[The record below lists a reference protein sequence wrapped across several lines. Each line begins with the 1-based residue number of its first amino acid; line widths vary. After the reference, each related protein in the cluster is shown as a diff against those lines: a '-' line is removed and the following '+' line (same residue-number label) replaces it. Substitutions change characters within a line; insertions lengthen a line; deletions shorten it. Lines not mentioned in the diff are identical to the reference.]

1 MPDIPKTRTPLDAA
15 MIQAV
20 LSGDFRAVA
29 RLISWVEDGIT
40 DSNCYLRELFP
51 HTGRS
56 FILGITGPA
65 GSGKSTLADRLA
77 LHYRADERKLGIV
90 AVDPSSPYTG
100 GAVLGDRI
108 RLQSRSLDPGTF
120 VRSMATRGHLGGLGR
135 ATAGGFVRLDA

>member
-1 MPDIPKTRTPLDAA
+1 MPDIPKTILDPA

-29 RLISWVEDGIT
+29 RLISWVEDGIP

-56 FILGITGPA
+56 FIVGITGPA

-77 LHYRADERKLGIV
+77 PHYRADERKLGIV

-108 RLQSRSLDPGTF
+108 RLLSRS
-120 VRSMATRGHLGGLGR
+120 
-135 ATAGGFVRLDA
+135 